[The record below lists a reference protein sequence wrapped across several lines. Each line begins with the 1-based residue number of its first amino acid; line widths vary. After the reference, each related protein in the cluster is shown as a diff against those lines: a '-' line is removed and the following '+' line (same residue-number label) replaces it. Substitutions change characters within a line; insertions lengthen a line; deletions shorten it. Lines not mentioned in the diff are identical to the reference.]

1 MKNRKLII
9 TAFLV
14 IACMAIGIGYAA
26 VTDYFTINGQA
37 TISEQSASDAFN
49 EDIRFEGIVVDGNV
63 QSDVLA
69 GANLGYT
76 ASCNVPLDQAS
87 FHITSF
93 KGQGDSKTIVFR
105 VKNFGDVASVLKL
118 NPSLAAT
125 NSNETVFDVTYKLGS
140 DSGAEV
146 AFPAAGTPL
155 AANAEVDIYVT
166 VTVANS
172 VTAETSADFVFNFIA
187 ENAA

>member
-26 VTDYFTINGQA
+26 VTDNFIINGQA
-37 TISEQSASDAFN
+37 TISDQGASDAFN

-69 GANLGYT
+69 SANLGYT

-93 KGQGDSKTIVFR
+93 KGQGDTKTIVFR
-105 VKNFGDVASVLKL
+105 VKNFGDVDSVLKL
-118 NPSLAAT
+118 AAEPAT
-125 NSNETVFDVTYKLGS
+125 NSNSTVFNVTYTLDNGTT
-140 DSGAEV
+140 
-146 AFPAAGTPL
+146 AFPAEGTAL
-155 AANAEVDIYVT
+155 AAGQTVDIHVT

-172 VTAETSADFVFNFIA
+172 VTQETSADFVFKFIA

>member
-26 VTDYFTINGQA
+26 VTDNFVINGQA
-37 TISEQSASDAFN
+37 TISDQGASDAFN

-63 QSDVLA
+63 QPDVLA
-69 GANLGYT
+69 SANLGYT

-93 KGQGDSKTIVFR
+93 KGKDDTKTIVFR
-105 VKNFGDVASVLKL
+105 VKNFGDVDSVLK
-118 NPSLAAT
+118 PVAETAT
-125 NSNETVFDVTYKLGS
+125 NSNSTVFNVTYTLDNGTT
-140 DSGAEV
+140 
-146 AFPAAGTPL
+146 AFPDEGTALDAGQT
-155 AANAEVDIYVT
+155 VDIHVT

-172 VTAETSADFVFNFIA
+172 VTQETTADFVFKFVA

>member
-26 VTDYFTINGQA
+26 VTDNFVINGQA
-37 TISEQSASDAFN
+37 TISDQGASDAFN
-49 EDIRFEGIVVDGNV
+49 EDIRFVGIVVGDATK
-63 QSDVLA
+63 SDVLA
-69 GANLGYT
+69 SDNLGYT

-93 KGQGDSKTIVFR
+93 KGKDDTKTIVFR
-105 VKNFGDVASVLKL
+105 VKNFGDVDSVLKL
-118 NPSLAAT
+118 ADEPAT
-125 NSNETVFDVTYKLGS
+125 NSNPTVFDVTYTLS
-140 DSGAEV
+140 DGTT
-146 AFPAAGTPL
+146 AFPDEGGTALAAGDY
-155 AANAEVDIYVT
+155 VDIHVT

-172 VTAETSADFVFNFIA
+172 VTQETTADFVFKFVA